1 MNFYYSSMPAD
12 TESVLRTD
20 SLWWTSLDT
29 NRKQVARTF
38 GRNLR
43 DLMALHGIT
52 IRQMADWLSVSPSLV
67 EAWRQGQSKPNYDD
81 ARASQR
87 LFRRFPGRAGPSARL
102 PDVYGSG
109 DPVLEEDCLKRFPS
123 GSSVK
128 QKSAG
133 FCLPNRRTRRRR
145 ILSCR
150 IM

>member
-81 ARASQR
+81 ARAVSDYFAVSLDELVRPHAFPTYTDQET
-87 LFRRFPGRAGPSARL
+87 LFSKKIA
-102 PDVYGSG
+102 
-109 DPVLEEDCLKRFPS
+109 
-123 GSSVK
+123 
-128 QKSAG
+128 
-133 FCLPNRRTRRRR
+133 
-145 ILSCR
+145 
-150 IM
+150 